1 MTVETDDA
9 PKKMPMSFSMPDV
22 ATHQPVAVWKA
33 GDFIL
38 VLLTDVRPL
47 SARIIGEAAA
57 SGLHYEAVL
66 TVLDRRVNYPRL
78 FVTLER
84 SIGGRFLCCFTE
96 AGLRK
101 NLGLVPDMSLE
112 AFAAKGIEMFKTRFG
127 YSGEIEKAQL
137 PLQPENSVAH

>member
-9 PKKMPMSFSMPDV
+9 PKKMPTSPSMPDV
-22 ATHQPVAVWKA
+22 ATHQPVAIWKA

-84 SIGGRFLCCFTE
+84 SIAGGSCV
-96 AGLRK
+96 ASRK
-101 NLGLVPDMSLE
+101 PACVKISASYP
-112 AFAAKGIEMFKTRFG
+112 I
-127 YSGEIEKAQL
+127 
-137 PLQPENSVAH
+137 